1 MVQMQILNATIG
13 ISALFNPKIAIYT
26 NVCNL
31 KYAPN
36 TAVEVVE
43 KSNKSLLIPKHI
55 ILFCQYLLYI
65 SFSIFSHDKSV
76 SHISMAHAFV
86 YSRFHIFLLFT
97 TFHNDLLTSVI
108 AKLRTV
114 QTYGII
120 AGFSPFLVCVKVIIC
135 HTSFICICHH
145 FDSFLFTDMI

>member
-43 KSNKSLLIPKHI
+43 KSRRSLLTPKHI
-55 ILFCQYLLYI
+55 TLDMDCMMIVGI
-65 SFSIFSHDKSV
+65 P
-76 SHISMAHAFV
+76 
-86 YSRFHIFLLFT
+86 
-97 TFHNDLLTSVI
+97 
-108 AKLRTV
+108 TV
-114 QTYGII
+114 QM
-120 AGFSPFLVCVKVIIC
+120 PLK
-135 HTSFICICHH
+135 
-145 FDSFLFTDMI
+145 